1 MQTACG
7 LREGDRF
14 NFRLGGD
21 EMNAIADALVALVAL
36 LHVYFL
42 VLEMFFWT
50 KPLGLRT
57 FRNSIEKAKDS
68 AVLAANQGLYN
79 AFLAAGLVW
88 GLVQGTPG
96 FAFQIKVFFL
106 LCVIAAG
113 ILWRHDR
120 QPQYPLCPGGPRC
133 PRFVP
138 AVAGVSSFTLHG
150 GIGLHC
156 HIRSSSIRPAMA
168 SARSLTRPSRTRSS
182 AKSHHEERNDMR
194 NGIFH
199 LVTAALAAIA
209 LSASAAQ
216 AQKKYDPGAT
226 DTEIKIGQTVPFSG
240 PASPYATI
248 GKTQAA
254 YIKMINDQGGINGR
268 KINLIQYDDAYS
280 PPKAVEQVRKLVE
293 SDEVLL
299 TFQIIGTPSNA
310 AVQKY
315 LNVKKVPQ
323 LYAATGA
330 SKFTDP
336 KNFPWTMGFNPNYF
350 VEGRIY
356 GQYILK
362 EYPKAK
368 VGVLYQND
376 DLGKD
381 YLNGLKAG
389 LGDKAATMIV
399 AEASY
404 EVTDPTIDSQI
415 LKLKDSGAD
424 LFFSASTPKQAA
436 QAIKK
441 NYELGWKPVHI
452 VDINATSVGAVL
464 QPAGLEASKGV
475 ISVNYGKDPLD
486 PTWKD
491 DAGLKRY
498 FDFMAKYYPEGDKN
512 SNFNTYGY
520 ATAQL
525 LVYTLKNCGDDLTR
539 ENVMKQATSLKNVG
553 TDILLPGM
561 HYNTSPTDYR
571 VNKQLQ
577 MERFNGERWEL
588 FGPILEDTGAAG

>member
-1 MQTACG
+1 MRKG
-7 LREGDRF
+7 L
-14 NFRLGGD
+14 FRLATG
-21 EMNAIADALVALVAL
+21 
-36 LHVYFL
+36 
-42 VLEMFFWT
+42 
-50 KPLGLRT
+50 
-57 FRNSIEKAKDS
+57 
-68 AVLAANQGLYN
+68 
-79 AFLAAGLVW
+79 
-88 GLVQGTPG
+88 
-96 FAFQIKVFFL
+96 
-106 LCVIAAG
+106 
-113 ILWRHDR
+113 
-120 QPQYPLCPGGPRC
+120 
-133 PRFVP
+133 
-138 AVAGVSSFTLHG
+138 
-150 GIGLHC
+150 
-156 HIRSSSIRPAMA
+156 
-168 SARSLTRPSRTRSS
+168 
-182 AKSHHEERNDMR
+182 
-194 NGIFH
+194 
-199 LVTAALAAIA
+199 AALAMA
-209 LSASAAQ
+209 LWASSAY
-216 AQKKYDPGAT
+216 AQKKYDTGAS

-240 PASPYATI
+240 PASAYASI

-254 YIKMINDQGGINGR
+254 YFKMINDQGGIKGR

-315 LNVKKVPQ
+315 LNAKKIPQ
-323 LYAATGA
+323 LFAATGA

-362 EYPKAK
+362 EYPNAK

-381 YLNGLKAG
+381 YLNGIKAG
-389 LGDKAATMIV
+389 LGDKAASMIV

-404 EVTDPTIDSQI
+404 EVSDPTIDSQI
-415 LKLKDSGAD
+415 LKLKAAGAD
-424 LFFSASTPKQAA
+424 LLFSASTPKFAA

-441 NYELGWKPVHI
+441 NFELGWHPVHI
-452 VDINATSVGAVL
+452 VDINATSVGAVM

-491 DAGLKRY
+491 DPGLKKY
-498 FDFMAKYYPEGDKN
+498 FEFMAKYYPDGDKN

-520 ATAQL
+520 STAQL
-525 LVYTLKNCGDDLTR
+525 MVQVLQQCGDDLTR
-539 ENVMKQATSLKNVG
+539 ANVMKQAASLKDVVG
-553 TDILLPGM
+553 DLALPGM
-561 HYNTSPTDYR
+561 KINTSPTDYR

-577 MERFNGERWEL
+577 MMRFNGERWEL
-588 FGPILEDTGAAG
+588 FGPILEDESAAAG